1 MLQDSFL
8 HCVARVF
15 LQEETSRLK
24 DFCFVFPNRRS
35 CLFFERELEKLS
47 STPLIFPYVTTISDF
62 VTDLTHMVTGSRVEL
77 LLELYHEYVNIAGEN
92 AESFDEFSY
101 WGEMIINDFS
111 DIDLYLVDADKI
123 FKNLIVIFYHP

>member
-1 MLQDSFL
+1 
-8 HCVARVF
+8 
-15 LQEETSRLK
+15 
-24 DFCFVFPNRRS
+24 
-35 CLFFERELEKLS
+35 
-47 STPLIFPYVTTISDF
+47 
-62 VTDLTHMVTGSRVEL
+62 MVTGSRVEL

-123 FKNLIVIFYHP
+123 FKNLKEFKDIGTDYLSQEQKKVLNEYFNNVEFSIDSNVERFSSKR